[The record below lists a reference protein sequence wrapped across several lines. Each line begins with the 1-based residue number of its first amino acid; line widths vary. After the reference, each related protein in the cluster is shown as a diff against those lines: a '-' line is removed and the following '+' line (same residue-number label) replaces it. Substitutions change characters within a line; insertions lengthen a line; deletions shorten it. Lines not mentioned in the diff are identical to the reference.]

1 MKKNTYN
8 TKVRN
13 TSHFIPTHTYNTY
26 TIYQTSKILLNNI
39 NISYS
44 IKTHILSIQFT
55 LLKSYTNPIVSRS
68 YRLDLSFFE
77 EERGIKI
84 IFQFLGRGGGG
95 KSTIV
100 LYFLYSIKQV
110 KINKIYRKSKLVVR
124 ASSVCFELENAECP
138 SKAGGGVRLF

>member
-77 EERGIKI
+77 EERGASLQLFYTFCI
-84 IFQFLGRGGGG
+84 QLNR
-95 KSTIV
+95 
-100 LYFLYSIKQV
+100 
-110 KINKIYRKSKLVVR
+110 SKLIKSGIFEYLYCVYKNLFR
-124 ASSVCFELENAECP
+124 PTRDPCFLVLSERHDGTSDSN
-138 SKAGGGVRLF
+138 R

>member
-13 TSHFIPTHTYNTY
+13 TSHFIPTHTYIIRYN
-26 TIYQTSKILLNNI
+26 IPNFQILLNNI

-84 IFQFLGRGGGG
+84 IFQFLGRGGGAAQHAVWTG
-95 KSTIV
+95 V
-100 LYFLYSIKQV
+100 W
-110 KINKIYRKSKLVVR
+110 
-124 ASSVCFELENAECP
+124 ENDKNVAVMNEYVAEP
-138 SKAGGGVRLF
+138 IPHL